1 MAQVPDVEL
10 ATVFSDISIAKSS
23 LGVDNEMAEQIQRW
37 LRILLFE
44 LLHFLDQV

>member
-1 MAQVPDVEL
+1 VTQVPDVEL
-10 ATVFSDISIAKSS
+10 ATVFSDVSNAKSS
-23 LGVDNEMAEQIQRW
+23 LGIDSEQAEQIQRW